1 MRCIQLDTVDSTN
14 AYARRLWAAGDITGP
29 LYITAREQTAGRGN
43 HGRNWLSPRDAGLY
57 LTAVQ
62 PAVSGSLPS
71 TTAYT
76 LAAGVACAET
86 LISHTGADIRLK
98 PINDLYLAG
107 GKLGGILVEAMIDH
121 QQFRAVLT
129 GVGINLTRAARPL
142 PETMTRAISLDE
154 VLPEADVQRLDR
166 VALAQRLAEHIV
178 RWNNRLTAD
187 GEGAVKAAWQQL
199 AMP

>member
-14 AYARRLWAAGDITGP
+14 AYARRLWADGDITGA

-43 HGRNWLSPRDAGLY
+43 HGRAWLSPRDAGLY
-57 LTAVQ
+57 LTALQ
-62 PAVSGSLPS
+62 PAVAGQLPS

-107 GKLGGILVEAMIDH
+107 GKFGGILVEAIIED
-121 QQFRAVLT
+121 QEIRAVLT

-142 PETMTRAISLDE
+142 PETTTRAISLE
-154 VLPEADVQRLDR
+154 EALSEADFHGLDR
-166 VALAQRLAEHIV
+166 AALARALAEHIV
-178 RWNNRLTAD
+178 RWNDRLTTK
-187 GEGAVKAAWQQL
+187 GEGAVKAAWQRL
-199 AMP
+199 AIP